1 MEVSERAHEF
11 VFCREIGFHFES
23 TVEVIIRELK

>member
-11 VFCREIGFHFES
+11 AFAEIGFHFES
-23 TVEVIIRELK
+23 TAVENHYKRI